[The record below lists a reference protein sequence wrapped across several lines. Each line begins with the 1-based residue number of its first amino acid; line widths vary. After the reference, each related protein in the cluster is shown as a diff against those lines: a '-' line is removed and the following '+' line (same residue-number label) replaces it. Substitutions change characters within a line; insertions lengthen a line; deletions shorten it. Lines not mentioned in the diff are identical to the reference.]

1 MNRSSF
7 RPAPRKARR
16 RRGSDPLKV
25 DAAIEGSRQ
34 YQRLVRQA
42 AALSQ
47 EFQKQLNAT
56 QLGAWL
62 SLEEALLELAAHGNE
77 EYFKAG
83 VAIGRRQR
91 RGGCDAGASGRTRRD
106 PELAQT
112 LVRLIR
118 IIARQ

>member
-1 MNRSSF
+1 M
-7 RPAPRKARR
+7 
-16 RRGSDPLKV
+16 
-25 DAAIEGSRQ
+25 SR
-34 YQRLVRQA
+34 
-42 AALSQ
+42 
-47 EFQKQLNAT
+47 EFQKRLDAA

-62 SLEEALLELAAHGNE
+62 SLEDALHELAAHGNE

-91 RGGCDAGASGRTRRD
+91 RGGCDGGTIGRTRRD
-106 PELAQT
+106 PELART

>member
-1 MNRSSF
+1 M
-7 RPAPRKARR
+7 
-16 RRGSDPLKV
+16 
-25 DAAIEGSRQ
+25 SR
-34 YQRLVRQA
+34 
-42 AALSQ
+42 
-47 EFQKQLNAT
+47 EFQKRLDAA

-62 SLEEALLELAAHGNE
+62 SLEDALLELAAHGNE

-91 RGGCDAGASGRTRRD
+91 RGGCDGGAFGRTRRD
-106 PELAQT
+106 PELART